1 MKITANLKIILSTI
15 IYLISLNTFAIPAE
29 ILMIR
34 HGEKPSHG
42 PELNDQGWQ
51 RAKALPTLFHNR
63 DEFKRYGL
71 PVALFAMRPDHDGGS
86 VRAIQTLQY
95 LSKDLGVPIN
105 TDFTRDQVSELV
117 QKIKTDKSFDGQM
130 VVICWEHKV
139 LADIAKALGKS
150 TPPPWPGS
158 QFDRVWA
165 LDFTDN
171 GALIS
176 FNNFPQRLL
185 PGDNVN

>member
-1 MKITANLKIILSTI
+1 MSIRLNLKVFIFLFISTV
-15 IYLISLNTFAIPAE
+15 YLRSVAMPAE
-29 ILMIR
+29 VLLIR
-34 HGEKPSHG
+34 HGEKPPQG
-42 PELNDQGWQ
+42 AELNQQGWQ
-51 RAKALPTLFHNR
+51 RAKALPNMFRNR
-63 DEFKRYGL
+63 DEFRKYGL

-86 VRAIQTLQY
+86 IRAIQTLQY
-95 LSKDLGVPIN
+95 VSKDLGVSIN

-130 VVICWEHKV
+130 IVICWEHKV

-165 LDFTDN
+165 LDFNAN
-171 GALIS
+171 GTLIS

-185 PGDNVN
+185 PGDNAN